1 MYEAMYENV
10 GSNRK
15 KGKCPEIMMP
25 DLTAALLIRGLKCP
39 LIS

>member
-15 KGKCPEIMMP
+15 KGKYPEIMP